1 MFCQDDAE
9 KEKNLGRQARPRKR
23 KYFFFKCIL
32 VYYRV
37 LKKTF
42 QLERASFSIGYTEL
56 VPGETVITYICC
68 C

>member
-1 MFCQDDAE
+1 M
-9 KEKNLGRQARPRKR
+9 
-23 KYFFFKCIL
+23 YFSVL
-32 VYYRV
+32 

-56 VPGETVITYICC
+56 VPGETVIKYICC